1 METEETLLL
10 LWLIAYIF
18 PIGNVSMFRNFVVNI
33 VVFLI
38 NKHFLLQAGQ
48 FIIEYCG
55 EVISW
60 KEARRRSQAYEAEGK
75 GQVYSILFF

>member
-1 METEETLLL
+1 MRHVDT
-10 LWLIAYIF
+10 
-18 PIGNVSMFRNFVVNI
+18 GNCACAVAQGSTFFFGNGSMFRNVEVSLLCF
-33 VVFLI
+33 I
-38 NKHFLLQAGQ
+38 NKHFLVLVQAGQ

-75 GQVYSILFF
+75 